1 MALNALVCFV
11 KAPIFGNVKTR
22 LAKRIG
28 EERALEVYE
37 GFVQHIL
44 TLSLPLFCERYIAYD
59 TPEPT
64 LALPHYL
71 ERKKLFLQ
79 EGDDLGE
86 RMCRAFE
93 HLFALGHKKVVLIG
107 SDIPEMNEKIIEDA
121 FAMLL
126 HKDAILS
133 PSTDGGFYLIG
144 FNAKTFTKEAFMD
157 MTYSRHDVFLETKHR
172 LKSLLMG
179 EGKMLRDVDTLEDLK
194 ALSPAFPTKRVSV
207 IIPVYHEDETLLH
220 TIDTLYANAKSDD
233 FEVIVVDTVEHTTVD
248 ALQVKQV
255 RIGFAS
261 KGRASQMNE
270 GAQMAEGDILLFLH
284 ADTLVPKRWDALI
297 DTHESAGAFRLS
309 FDSPKPIFKLL
320 ALFANLR
327 ARLTRIPYGDQ
338 GLFFKAS
345 AFKEMGGFANIAL
358 MEDVEIM
365 KRLKQRGIGITLL
378 DAPIITS
385 SRRWEKEGLFYT
397 TLRNRMLSLLYLC
410 GVSPSKLHHYYPS
423 HKL

>member
-11 KAPIFGNVKTR
+11 KAPILGSVKTR

-28 EERALEVYE
+28 EERALDVYE
-37 GFVQHIL
+37 GFVKHIL

-59 TPEPT
+59 TPEST

-71 ERKKLFLQ
+71 EHEKLFLQ

-86 RMCRAFE
+86 RMCHAFE

-107 SDIPEMNEKIIEDA
+107 SDIPHINDKIIEDA
-121 FAMLL
+121 FATLS

-133 PSTDGGFYLIG
+133 PSVDGGYYLIG
-144 FNAKTFTKEAFMD
+144 FNAKTFTKEAFVG
-157 MTYSRHDVFLETKHR
+157 MTYSHHDVFLETKHR
-172 LKSLLMG
+172 LKSLLVG

-194 ALSPAFPTKRVSV
+194 ALCPTFPTKRISV
-207 IIPVYHEDETLLH
+207 IIPVYHEDERLLH
-220 TIDTLYANAKSDD
+220 TIDTLYANAHSDD
-233 FEVIVVDTVEHTTVD
+233 FEVIVVDTHEHTTVD
-248 ALQVKQV
+248 ALHVKRV
-255 RIGFAS
+255 RIGFAP

-270 GAQMAEGDILLFLH
+270 GANMAEGSSLLFLH
-284 ADTLVPKRWDALI
+284 ADTLVPKGWDTLI
-297 DTHESAGAFRLS
+297 DTHEDAGAFSLR
-309 FDSPKPIFKLL
+309 FDSPKPIFTLL

-345 AFKEMGGFANIAL
+345 VFNEEGGFALIPL

-365 KRLKQRGIGITLL
+365 KRRKKRGIAIALL
-378 DAPIITS
+378 NAPIITS
-385 SRRWEKEGLFYT
+385 VRRWEKEGLFYT
-397 TLRNRMLSLLYLC
+397 TFRNRVFSFLYAC
-410 GVSPSKLHHYYPS
+410 GVPPSKLQHYYPS
-423 HKL
+423 HKV